1 MARGLRRRPLVR
13 RIRLHAGDGRRR
25 TGRDRGLLA
34 NPDGG
39 GAPGRLRRARL
50 DSGCTSGHGLSGIA
64 RFSKRSVVATLM
76 FMGVAMLT
84 VFLSNHVL

>member
-1 MARGLRRRPLVR
+1 MFDAFVYML
-13 RIRLHAGDGRRR
+13 A
-25 TGRDRGLLA
+25 TGGGVPVEIEASLPILMVAGLLV
-34 NPDGG
+34 GFG
-39 GAPGRLRRARL
+39 ARL